1 MGWRKQLSTAREL
14 CETVFYCGRRA
25 NDCSNVPI
33 SVRTSYRKNSSHV
46 SQSSQT
52 ETVNSL
58 MCAVLRIYSTEL

>member
-52 ETVNSL
+52 GSGAGVNQRGPL
-58 MCAVLRIYSTEL
+58 DR